1 MASGG
6 YFSSLSPLPCAR
18 SDHTATA
25 VGDVLYLFGG
35 CDGAQDCG
43 EVLCK
48 CSSITSDAVAYS
60 PATDSYKPLLPMPV
74 ARYRHIACA
83 VGNVIYVFGG
93 RELASDNIL
102 TTTDAF
108 DTVRETWT
116 TLPPAGDYPS
126 GLGSD
131 NSCTTVGDSVY
142 VMGGY
147 PQFYEPAFT
156 STFAFT
162 PSALAPAP
170 LWVEKRGTMNTPRGD
185 FASVGTADGRVFVY
199 GGYSTAAGSSW
210 FCTPLSSV
218 EVYNPATD
226 EWTNSPATMLV
237 PAAEKDDGLLLN
249 GRVYAFGGETK
260 EVAVGCTDTD
270 IMPLS
275 GVYSVDPSA
284 PGGGTWRSE
293 ATLPTPIMRF
303 AATELDGAVYIF
315 GGQGAEVASGSLPI
329 KYTAYKFTPGAPP
342 SASPSPLPP
351 SAPPAAS
358 SLPAAS
364 SSPLPPPGVSYA
376 PGVLGGAIIGTF
388 LLTLV
393 ALVVLLVCRSR
404 RRSAAKKGLTSGTE
418 LEGGL
423 RLAVP
428 PSASV

>member
-6 YFSSLSPLPCAR
+6 YFLPLSPLPFAR

-25 VGDVLYLFGG
+25 VGEVLYLFGG
-35 CDGAQDCG
+35 CDGAQDCAAKG
-43 EVLCK
+43 ACK

-60 PATDSYKPLLPMPV
+60 PATDSYAPLTPMPV

-93 RELASDNIL
+93 RELASDNII

-108 DTVRETWT
+108 DTVRGTWT

-131 NSCTTVGDSVY
+131 NSCTTVGNSVY
-142 VMGGY
+142 LMGGY

-162 PSALAPAP
+162 PSAPAPAP

-218 EVYNPATD
+218 EVYNPVTD
-226 EWTNSPATMLV
+226 EWANSPATMLV

-260 EVAVGCTDTD
+260 EVAVNCTDSD
-270 IMPLS
+270 IMPLK
-275 GVYSVDPSA
+275 GVFSIDPSA

-315 GGQGAEVASGSLPI
+315 GGQGAEVSSGSLPI
-329 KYTAYKFTPGAPP
+329 KYTAYKFLPGP
-342 SASPSPLPP
+342 
-351 SAPPAAS
+351 PPAAS
-358 SLPAAS
+358 PS
-364 SSPLPPPGVSYA
+364 SSPSPPPGVSYA

-393 ALVVLLVCRSR
+393 ALVVFFVCRSR
-404 RRSAAKKGLTSGTE
+404 RRAAAKKGLTSGTE